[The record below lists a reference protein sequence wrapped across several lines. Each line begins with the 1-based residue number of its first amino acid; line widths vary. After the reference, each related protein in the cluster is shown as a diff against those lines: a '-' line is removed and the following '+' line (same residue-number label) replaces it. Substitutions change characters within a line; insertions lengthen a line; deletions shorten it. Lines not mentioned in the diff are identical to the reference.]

1 MRDERNGAECDGKT
15 NQPEDA
21 SLENCD
27 GKKSPGHISSDSQG
41 VSQDDDASVATVP
54 ISNRSLKM
62 NRNPRFPYSTMEEF
76 VADGNANRRMLS
88 NAHYIAFV
96 RSVVEAASGL
106 ADADIR
112 VALRAAI
119 NGHVV
124 PKAGVPRPGEGK
136 AIAAA
141 RAAANQEESTTV
153 GSVSTGVS

>member
-1 MRDERNGAECDGKT
+1 
-15 NQPEDA
+15 
-21 SLENCD
+21 
-27 GKKSPGHISSDSQG
+27 
-41 VSQDDDASVATVP
+41 
-54 ISNRSLKM
+54 
-62 NRNPRFPYSTMEEF
+62 
-76 VADGNANRRMLS
+76 MLS